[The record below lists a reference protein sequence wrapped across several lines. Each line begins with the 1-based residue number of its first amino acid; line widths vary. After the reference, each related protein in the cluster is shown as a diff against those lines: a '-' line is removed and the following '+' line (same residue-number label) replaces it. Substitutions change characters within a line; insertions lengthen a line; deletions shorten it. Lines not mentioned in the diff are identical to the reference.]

1 MIFRD
6 YDFGLI
12 LSAVITMAVI
22 VIAIRIYL
30 NIINKKSNITKPD
43 WMSDSEFEDRFG
55 KRKR

>member
-1 MIFRD
+1 MFFAN

-12 LSAVITMAVI
+12 LSSVITMAVI

-30 NIINKKSNITKPD
+30 NIINKKSNINKPD

-55 KRKR
+55 KRKK

>member
-1 MIFRD
+1 MIATN
-6 YDFGLI
+6 YNFGLI
-12 LSAVITMAVI
+12 FSAVITMAVI

-30 NIINKKSNITKPD
+30 NIVNRKSDIGKPD